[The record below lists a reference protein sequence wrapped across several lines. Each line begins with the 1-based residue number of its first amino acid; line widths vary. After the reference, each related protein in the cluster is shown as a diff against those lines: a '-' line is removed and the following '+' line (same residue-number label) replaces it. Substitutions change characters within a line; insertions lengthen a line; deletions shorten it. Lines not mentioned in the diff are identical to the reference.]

1 MLKKCLCLE
10 MSILLFLVFIGL
22 ISCLI
27 YFDFKQRILPDCLTF
42 SLLWIGLLV
51 NPLLGVVSLYSAVL
65 GAVIGYLSLWGV
77 YWLFKLLCGREGLGY
92 GDFKML
98 AALGAWLGWQ
108 ALPLLLVIAT
118 SGTLLVLLVLKV
130 LRLYPDDPQIPFG
143 VGLGVSGVIGYLL
156 TIF

>member
-1 MLKKCLCLE
+1 V
-10 MSILLFLVFIGL
+10 SVLLFLIFASFIG
-22 ISCLI
+22 CLI
-27 YFDFKQRILPDCLTF
+27 YFDFKHRILPDFFTF
-42 SLLWIGLLV
+42 GLLWSGLLT

-65 GAVIGYLSLWGV
+65 GVAIGYSSLWGV
-77 YWLFKLLCGREGLGY
+77 YCVFKFLCNKEGMGY

-118 SGTLLVLLVLKV
+118 SGTLLVLLALKV
-130 LRLYPDDPQIPFG
+130 LRLYPDNPQIPFG
-143 VGLGVSGVIGYLL
+143 VGLGVSGVVVYLL